1 MPRIVLETY
10 INAPAERVF
19 DLSRSIDLHK
29 LSTAQTNEEA
39 ISGVV
44 TGLISMGEHVKWRAR
59 HFGIYQTLTSKIT
72 EFDRP
77 RYFVDEMVQGV
88 FHSFVHQ
95 HHFEE
100 KNETTIMRDIFNY
113 QSPLGFLGK
122 IADVLFLKRYMTRL
136 LKTRNELIKEF
147 AETSRWKEVI
157 TD

>member
-1 MPRIVLETY
+1 MPKIVLETY

-19 DLSRSIDLHK
+19 DLSRSINLHK

-88 FHSFVHQ
+88 FHSFVHL

-136 LKTRNELIKEF
+136 LKTRNELIKKF